1 MLPRASTTAE
11 DPVTQKAGPLR
22 LPSQGTKEKRNEQ
35 VWKNLCEL
43 WGNIHRNNLHII
55 GVREGEEREKGTE
68 IALQEIIPEKSEIWW
83 DLDIQVHVANK

>member
-1 MLPRASTTAE
+1 MLPRASITAE

-22 LPSQGTKEKRNEQ
+22 LPSQETKEKRNDQ

-55 GVREGEEREKGTE
+55 GVQEGEEREKGSE
-68 IALQEIIPEKSEIWW
+68 IALQEIIPEKSQI
-83 DLDIQVHVANK
+83 

>member
-22 LPSQGTKEKRNEQ
+22 LPSQGTKEKRNDQ

-55 GVREGEEREKGTE
+55 GVPEGEEREKGTE
-68 IALQEIIPEKSEIWW
+68 IALQEIIPEKSQI
-83 DLDIQVHVANK
+83 

>member
-22 LPSQGTKEKRNEQ
+22 LPSQGTKEKRNDQ

-43 WGNIHRNNLHII
+43 WGNIHRNNLRII
-55 GVREGEEREKGTE
+55 GVPEGDRGRKGQRLHFKNNTRKVPN
-68 IALQEIIPEKSEIWW
+68 LMRFRHPSSCS
-83 DLDIQVHVANK
+83 

>member
-11 DPVTQKAGPLR
+11 DPVTQKEGPLR
-22 LPSQGTKEKRNEQ
+22 LPSQGTKEKRNDQ

-55 GVREGEEREKGTE
+55 GVQEGEEREKGTE
-68 IALQEIIPEKSEIWW
+68 IALQEIIPENPYSDEI
-83 DLDIQVHVANK
+83 